1 MKTNAN
7 NPVQGATRH
16 AIDTRWQQILAFGVV
31 PASET
36 PSLKPTASPTTGA
49 TFEVMP

>member
-16 AIDTRWQQILAFGVV
+16 AIDTRWQQILAFGVAPEREAV
-31 PASET
+31 AVNPVA
-36 PSLKPTASPTTGA
+36 PPTTGA
-49 TFEVMP
+49 TFEVIP